1 MKEFSMGFKPAM
13 VRALLAYS
21 PKTQTRRP
29 ITARNSLVDGVAL
42 TQRKWDQLQ
51 LDFSR
56 AELYLDRVLTVPG
69 IVDGVEGSFNI
80 TPRFQRGDRI
90 WVKEDY
96 RFTDDLDK
104 YKPAEVG
111 ELCVNAGYRRP
122 WAPIQYEADQAR
134 DNWSHT
140 GTPPHYRPPAPGK
153 LRAAMFMPRW
163 ACRLVQEIHKT
174 RVQWVKDISEDD
186 AFAEGCH
193 PVPGGPSARHL
204 YSELWCEIHGRASW
218 RNNPLVWVLDFHKE
232 QK

>member
-1 MKEFSMGFKPAM
+1 MTEFPMGFKRAM
-13 VRALLAYS
+13 VRALLADR

-29 ITARNSLVDGVAL
+29 ITARNSLVNGAAL
-42 TQRKWDQLQ
+42 TQKKWDQLQ
-51 LDFSR
+51 LDFAR
-56 AELYLDRVLTVPG
+56 AEVRLENSLVVPG
-69 IVDGVEGSFNI
+69 QVNGEASSFSV
-80 TPRFQRGDRI
+80 TPRIRPGDRI